1 MQQEQ
6 SSGSVVTEK
15 MDQANDVIS
24 ARASDAVEQGRGAVQ
39 RQVGQR
45 SAQLGSQ
52 IGATSHT
59 IRQVAEQARIDGND
73 QQARLAEEAAKRAE
87 RFSCYLG
94 EVDPERLMADAE
106 DFARHDL
113 LAVDRAN
120 PRVYGHAPLWI
131 DTGTEDFFRQADT
144 EFAHLLE
151 AGGEDVTF
159 HVWPGGH
166 AEQHWD
172 GHFPQYIQFFAR
184 ALARCGGSG
193 VGFPAS

>member
-87 RFSCYLG
+87 RVSCYLG

-106 DFARHDL
+106 DFAR
-113 LAVDRAN
+113 
-120 PRVYGHAPLWI
+120 
-131 DTGTEDFFRQADT
+131 RQPW
-144 EFAHLLE
+144 LV
-151 AGGEDVTF
+151 AGVGLIAGF
-159 HVWPGGH
+159 
-166 AEQHWD
+166 
-172 GHFPQYIQFFAR
+172 
-184 ALARCGGSG
+184 ALARSLKASSGRRSARLYTSVNRPAYGDMSRQSSVYGGNG
-193 VGFPAS
+193 MTDAVGEPSRES